1 VTDVVFTPNGVQF
14 EVEKLTADEEALL
27 TGKRFRSSRGGSFE
41 YI

>member
-27 TGKRFRSSRGGSFE
+27 AGKRFSSSRGGFFE